1 MQSNNPG
8 AFPAFSASIS
18 AGLDRE
24 SLFPGGAAGGRC
36 GTGFPAARRRFHRAY
51 GNAGFEV
58 QAIRIAQQL
67 FDAHLRD
74 SPLQQVAHR
83 RLVLIQQVHQLRLRV
98 TFRPD
103 VLKDGG
109 QYLRL
114 DLQGTRLRRGEAQ
127 RIENISFDD
136 VGRLIS
142 RYAFLSRCHHVDGS
156 ASL

>member
-1 MQSNNPG
+1 MMMVFIHYAKQQPRG
-8 AFPAFSASIS
+8 TPPYSASIS

-98 TFRPD
+98 LTNSHLKVREPAKIKGQKALSAFCPLSSQNVPD
-103 VLKDGG
+103 FG
-109 QYLRL
+109 QFSPI
-114 DLQGTRLRRGEAQ
+114 QPQRGP
-127 RIENISFDD
+127 
-136 VGRLIS
+136 
-142 RYAFLSRCHHVDGS
+142 
-156 ASL
+156 

>member
-1 MQSNNPG
+1 MMMVFIHYAKQQPRG
-8 AFPAFSASIS
+8 MPPYSASIS

-51 GNAGFEV
+51 GNAGFQV

-103 VLKDGG
+103 
-109 QYLRL
+109 
-114 DLQGTRLRRGEAQ
+114 
-127 RIENISFDD
+127 
-136 VGRLIS
+136 
-142 RYAFLSRCHHVDGS
+142 S